1 MTSAEKISCIK
12 GYIQSNLFPSQRGAE
27 HDLVLKS
34 FPAESARTS
43 QALGSTFLWSIHNA
57 FSLLCILQLISLHI
71 HCLTIKH
78 VTNRQSRR
86 TRSQG
91 LHRLMGAHHSCRC
104 RGFTIQV
111 HRLILFRWCYNR
123 RCGLDFALG
132 HRLVG
137 TPLSLSLTIP
147 DWFCNSSRP
156 SLS

>member
-1 MTSAEKISCIK
+1 M
-12 GYIQSNLFPSQRGAE
+12 
-27 HDLVLKS
+27 LKS
-34 FPAESARTS
+34 FAAECARTS
-43 QALGSTFLWSIHNA
+43 QALGSTFLWSILFTESFHNA
-57 FSLLCILQLISLHI
+57 FGLLCTLNLITQHI
-71 HCLTIKH
+71 HCLIIQH
-78 VTNRQSRR
+78 VTNRQSRC

-91 LHRLMGAHHSCRC
+91 FHRRMGAHHSCRC

-137 TPLSLSLTIP
+137 TPLSLSLTIS